1 MQAIEFE
8 AIAHQRTIHIPD
20 TVPDGVMLRVLLL
33 LDENTHSPPKQSEQ
47 TANSEEGETLKALLA
62 SMTEGLTDE
71 DLFRPREF
79 GRELPEW
86 DT

>member
-8 AIAHQRTIHIPD
+8 AIAHQHTIHIPD

-33 LDENTHSPPKQSEQ
+33 LDENPKPSEQ
-47 TANSEEGETLKALLA
+47 TTDSAEGETLKDLLA
-62 SMTEGLTDE
+62 SLTEGLTDE

>member
-8 AIAHQRTIHIPD
+8 AIAHQHTIHVPD

-33 LDENTHSPPKQSEQ
+33 LDENPKPSEP
-47 TANSEEGETLKALLA
+47 TDDSAEGEKLKALLA
-62 SMTEGLTDE
+62 SLTEGLTDE